1 MNTNP
6 LSQLK
11 YGILSFI
18 IIVLIGTIGF
28 ELIEEKWDFID
39 SFYMTIIT
47 ISTTGF
53 KEVKPLSTE
62 GRLLTI
68 FLIVSGVFTI
78 GYTAGKAAQILIEK
92 QILRRKRM
100 EKKLGTISNHY
111 IVCGFGRMGKQIAEA
126 LVENGDDFV
135 VVENNPE
142 NVEVLIERGYL
153 YINGDAASD
162 EALIKAG
169 VERAKGLVSVVAT
182 DAENVFTT
190 LSAKELNPN
199 VFVVARAI
207 DEGTESKLMKAGAD
221 RVVKPY
227 ELGGNRMV
235 QLLLRPGVIDFID
248 GVAKNKETTIQLEEI
263 TVCPGSE
270 LIGKTLI
277 DSPIRRDL
285 DIIIVAIYK
294 KDGTFIYNPKSSA
307 MLQQNDKLIAI
318 GEEVKLEMLT
328 KLCLAE

>member
-1 MNTNP
+1 MK
-6 LSQLK
+6 LLK
-11 YGILSFI
+11 
-18 IIVLIGTIGF
+18 
-28 ELIEEKWDFID
+28 KNWDLLD
-39 SFYMTIIT
+39 SFYMTVIT

-53 KEVKPLSTE
+53 KEVRPLSTA

-68 FLIVSGVFTI
+68 FLIISGVFSI
-78 GYTAGKAAQILIEK
+78 GYTVSKLVQLLVEK
-92 QILRRKRM
+92 QVIRRKRM
-100 EKKLGTISNHY
+100 EKKLETISNHY

-126 LVENGDDFV
+126 LKDNGDDFV
-135 VVENNPE
+135 VVENNPV
-142 NVEVLIERGYL
+142 NVEALIERGYL
-153 YINGDAASD
+153 FVNDDAASD
-162 EALIKAG
+162 DALIKAG

-207 DEGTESKLMKAGAD
+207 EEGTESKLMKAGAD

-263 TVCPGSE
+263 PVCPGSE
-270 LIGKTLI
+270 LIGATLM
-277 DSPIRRDL
+277 DSPIRREL
-285 DIIIVAIYK
+285 DVIVVAISRD
-294 KDGTFIYNPKSSA
+294 DGTFIYNPKSSA
-307 MLQQNDKLIAI
+307 TLNINDKLIAI
-318 GEEVKLEMLT
+318 GEAEKLEQLT
-328 KLCLAE
+328 KLCLAEQV